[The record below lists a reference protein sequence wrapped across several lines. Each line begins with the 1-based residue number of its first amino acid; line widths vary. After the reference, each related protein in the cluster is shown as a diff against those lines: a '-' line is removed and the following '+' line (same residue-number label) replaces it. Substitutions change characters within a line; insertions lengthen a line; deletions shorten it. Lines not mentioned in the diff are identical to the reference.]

1 NFSFTGNAL
10 NIEDAMSVTGTTDI
24 TNDGIFAVLDTA
36 SPGSYSMASAI
47 IAGAVTLG
55 GKLTVSGV
63 TVNNGTI
70 TAGPVTGGAAAAEF
84 QDNYYGAGTLVGN
97 TSENPSL
104 VFKGGVTVFE
114 HFTHND
120 DKLIFS
126 RGSDQSF
133 KILSGVSLSISI
145 ADLTLDSP
153 GGILKLVDDVGV
165 LFCTD
170 TTTPSH
176 IVQNTSANNPVLE
189 IAAGVLDPN
198 GKSWTMGTRIAETEI
213 FLGKEG
219 TLRFSGAAPDQTGA
233 GTKKELI
240 VRGDMLLQ
248 GSSGTPFKV
257 ESAMVPPASPPAGI
271 PDYRQTAWISLI
283 DGNARIGPG
292 STLANSGTHLVHFN
306 AQDWGTASDRIT
318 LSWGITLN
326 FQADTLGD
334 VYLDAPVPIG
344 GLAFT
349 GSSTAE
355 SVLSFRSDVH
365 FQGSVTIA
373 EGRTIDPVPPGYANS
388 PEEFIT
394 IGGTEYFY
402 NRTVIVNG
410 SWINNRSDVKPGFR
424 SMSQNADYDGDET
437 LRDGRRSRVIFRGR
451 QTYIVGN
458 SDWWI
463 FEADANNNPNFSDGM
478 TIFFSP
484 FRNNMTGPFHI
495 VEYLFRVLGPGGAP
509 VTTTVPDP
517 AGSAQSLDSAEHRSQ
532 WITLSKIWN
541 WPDPNSGKPEP
552 WDYPH
557 KLYQDPDPPDMT
569 KWNLWPNRE
578 KFWDFD
584 LRNGARMDINRVRIF
599 YSHSTR
605 RIPVP
610 GPNDPEGRIVQADS
624 DQGLHYETP
633 SEFWEGYFDVNWIR
647 MDSFYYSF
655 TEDANR
661 NGRIDRIRIQAAYEL
676 MGEAEAFSE
685 FDLEI
690 EDYEIDASRGFRGYE
705 RVETMPNHD
714 GIYVYLKEK
723 DYNDTGA
730 LLKWKVIKN
739 ESLFETITGSTR
751 IGRVNETG
759 ETIDTVPPRINYA
772 LSLPQRNQIFL
783 QVSEPLVSIAGKDMF
798 FSFLRLSDSFTTRLR
813 TDQVSKVS
821 ETEYLLH
828 LDNPLS
834 LEDLATGNAGFSI
847 SDAADLATR
856 AYDVNNFYPDAP
868 MYPSP
873 TYPVNWDYTE
883 YKPALYEERPPGI
896 MIPQNRF
903 FDGSENDSNHGQSH
917 RATDMLISLPPA
929 SADDSNY
936 FVWPV
941 WARDNETARPETS
954 DFWSAQGTDFGLVWE
969 FTGRGILQHRDITVQ
984 ARLNPAFSIQTA
996 GNTYGSYSMEL
1007 HYTNPLDEFR
1017 SRDVHGPTG
1026 FWLPSFRSEWLHD
1039 AGANRYDTRTAYSNL
1054 VPWPHA
1060 SLYGAHDTG
1069 VSGGQPVDNNRI
1081 LFNFGLN
1088 KELYQDRKYL
1098 DFFFLF
1104 RDASSGASPMYAG
1117 RLDMPR
1123 GAEVPVDWYRKVKPF
1138 TVEVHTTTIQRGGVT
1153 ILNNVINPTRGEE
1166 VYVNYN
1172 MTRSGRV
1179 TIQVFTLDGNLV
1191 RSLRR
1196 ENRPAGEY
1204 RESWDGKNKG
1214 GRPVARGMYFI
1225 RVVGPDIDE
1234 IRKVMV
1240 VK

>member
-1 NFSFTGNAL
+1 
-10 NIEDAMSVTGTTDI
+10 
-24 TNDGIFAVLDTA
+24 
-36 SPGSYSMASAI
+36 
-47 IAGAVTLG
+47 
-55 GKLTVSGV
+55 
-63 TVNNGTI
+63 
-70 TAGPVTGGAAAAEF
+70 
-84 QDNYYGAGTLVGN
+84 
-97 TSENPSL
+97 
-104 VFKGGVTVFE
+104 
-114 HFTHND
+114 
-120 DKLIFS
+120 
-126 RGSDQSF
+126 
-133 KILSGVSLSISI
+133 
-145 ADLTLDSP
+145 
-153 GGILKLVDDVGV
+153 
-165 LFCTD
+165 
-170 TTTPSH
+170 
-176 IVQNTSANNPVLE
+176 
-189 IAAGVLDPN
+189 
-198 GKSWTMGTRIAETEI
+198 
-213 FLGKEG
+213 
-219 TLRFSGAAPDQTGA
+219 
-233 GTKKELI
+233 
-240 VRGDMLLQ
+240 MLLQ
-248 GSSGTPFKV
+248 GSSSATPFKV
-257 ESAMVPPASPPAGI
+257 ESAMDTTTLPSAGI
-271 PDYRQTAWISLI
+271 PDYMRTAWISLI
-283 DGNARIGPG
+283 DGNAVIGPG
-292 STLANSGTHLVHFN
+292 STLANPGTYSVLFN
-306 AQDWGTASDRIT
+306 AQDWGNKE
-318 LSWGITLN
+318 SWGITLN
-326 FQADTLGD
+326 FQADSAPA
-334 VYLDAPVPIG
+334 VYLEAPVPVG

-349 GSSTAE
+349 GTAAE
-355 SVLSFRSDVH
+355 SVLSFYTDVH

-373 EGRTIDPVPPGYANS
+373 EGRAIDPVPPGYANS
-388 PEEFIT
+388 PEGSLT
-394 IGGTEYFY
+394 IGGTQYFY

-410 SWINNRSDVKPGFR
+410 SWINNRIDANPGFR
-424 SMSQNADYDGDET
+424 SMSQNADYDGDQT
-437 LRDGRRSRVIFRGR
+437 VRDGRRSRVIFRGS

-463 FEADANNNPNFSDGM
+463 FEAVVDENPYRGTNNGM
-478 TIFFSP
+478 AIFFSP
-484 FRNNMTGPFHI
+484 FRNNLIGPFHKI
-495 VEYLFRVLGPGGAP
+495 EYLFRVLGPGGAP
-509 VTTTVPDP
+509 PVVTTIPP
-517 AGSAQSLDSAEHRSQ
+517 PGGSGQSLDSASNRNE
-532 WITLSKIWN
+532 WVTLSKIWN
-541 WPDPNSGKPEP
+541 WSFPPLTKPEP
-552 WDYPH
+552 WEYTN
-557 KLYQDPDPPDMT
+557 KLYEDPDPPEMT
-569 KWNLWPNRE
+569 KWNLWPSRE

-610 GPNDPEGRIVQADS
+610 GPNDPDGRIVQADS
-624 DQGLHYETP
+624 DQGLHHETP
-633 SEFWEGYFDVNWIR
+633 PEYWEGYFDVNWIR

-655 TEDANR
+655 TEDSNR

-676 MGEAEAFSE
+676 MAEADAFSE

-690 EDYEIDASRGFRGYE
+690 EDYEIDSSRGFRGYE

-730 LLKWKVIKN
+730 LLKWKVVKN
-739 ESLFETITGSTR
+739 NSLFETITGSTR
-751 IGRVNETG
+751 IGRVNEIG
-759 ETIDTVPPRINYA
+759 ETIDTVPPRVNYA
-772 LSLPQRNQIFL
+772 LALPQRNQIFL
-783 QVSEPLVSIAGKDMF
+783 QMSEPLVSIAGRDMF
-798 FSFLRLSDSFTTRLR
+798 FSFLRLSDSFTVRLR
-813 TDQVSKVS
+813 ADQVSKIS
-821 ETEYLLH
+821 DTEYLLH

-856 AYDVNNFYPDAP
+856 AYDVNNFYPDTP

-883 YKPALYEERPPGI
+883 YKPVLYEDRPVGI
-896 MIPQNRF
+896 LVPQNRF
-903 FDGSENDSNHGQSH
+903 YDGYESSPNHGQCH

-996 GNTYGSYSMEL
+996 GNTYSNYSMEL

-1017 SRDVHGPTG
+1017 SRDVHGPVG
-1026 FWLPSFRSEWLHD
+1026 FWLPSFRPEWVY
-1039 AGANRYDTRTAYSNL
+1039 NETTKSYDTRTAYSNM
-1054 VPWPHA
+1054 VPWPHM

-1069 VSGGQPVDNNRI
+1069 VASGQSVDNNRI

-1098 DFFFLF
+1098 DFFFLY
-1104 RDASSGASPMYAG
+1104 RDPSGSASPMYAG
-1117 RLDMPR
+1117 RLDIPR
-1123 GAEVPVDWYRKVKPF
+1123 GGEVPVDWYRKVKPF
-1138 TVEVHTTTIQRGGVT
+1138 TVEVHSTTIQRGGVT
-1153 ILNNVINPTRGEE
+1153 ILNNVINPTRGEQ

-1204 RESWDGKNKG
+1204 REAWDGTNKG